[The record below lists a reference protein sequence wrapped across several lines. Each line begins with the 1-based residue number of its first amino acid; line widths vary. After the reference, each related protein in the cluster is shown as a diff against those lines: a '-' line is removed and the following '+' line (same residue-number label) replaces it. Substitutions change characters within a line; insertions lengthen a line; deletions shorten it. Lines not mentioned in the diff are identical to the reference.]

1 MNQGGDETAMTD
13 GTMTTALSAMTDTV
27 IGGDTTGLE
36 IATET
41 GTGTGRGTEVI
52 AAIGREVMTAASPSL
67 YPRGPRR
74 RILEAGSSSKTR
86 ADLTATM
93 ATVTAAVDHT
103 VGIETVRLGGTATV
117 IGIGVTESETRN
129 HATAAAAAAAD
140 PANPSVAPMPIRA
153 SPLSARRPLLT
164 PQAVVAAPARR

>member
-74 RILEAGSSSKTR
+74 RISEAGSSSKTR

-129 HATAAAAAAAD
+129 HATAAAAAAAN
-140 PANPSVAPMPIRA
+140 PANPSVASMPIRA